1 MVDETY
7 NFIVNKLDE
16 ASVLSGGPQRTVMG
30 NLVENMIDFMK
41 KIKQENETNLTQYIL
56 MDDVKEDGF
65 FNLNEFQ
72 SKEINK
78 KLIIYFLI
86 MIIELIKNETCK
98 NFNL

>member
-41 KIKQENETNLTQYIL
+41 KIKQET
-56 MDDVKEDGF
+56 
-65 FNLNEFQ
+65 
-72 SKEINK
+72 
-78 KLIIYFLI
+78 KLILHNTF
-86 MIIELIKNETCK
+86 
-98 NFNL
+98 